1 MAINLTLEVQEIELI
16 LSHLNRGIK
25 AEVDPLFDRIRS
37 QAVPQAMAE
46 QQAQTQAQAA
56 KEAAQAPVTEIPVVD
71 VQTDP
76 LVESA

>member
-37 QAVPQAMAE
+37 QAIPQAMAE
-46 QQAQTQAQAA
+46 QQANAEAQAA
-56 KEAAQAPVTEIPVVD
+56 KASVAEIPVPE
-71 VQTDP
+71 T
-76 LVESA
+76 VEIVE